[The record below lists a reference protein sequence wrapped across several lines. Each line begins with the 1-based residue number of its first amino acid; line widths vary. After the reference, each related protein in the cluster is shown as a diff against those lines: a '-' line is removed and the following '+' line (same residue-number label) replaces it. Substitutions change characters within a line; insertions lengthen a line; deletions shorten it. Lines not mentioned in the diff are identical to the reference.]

1 MPTEITTTESRPAA
15 ELAPFGPAPLIEG
28 EDGAAYDELLA
39 RVSTAINPADILED
53 IWVRDLVDLLWE
65 ILRLRRLK
73 ASLMTA
79 SAHKG
84 LKTVLDPLAPRES
97 TSNLVHGWVTRK
109 AHAMEEVKRVLASA
123 GLTIDAVMA
132 ETLRTNIDEID
143 RIERMIANLERRR
156 NSALREIELHRAT
169 LAYRLQRAIQ
179 QVEDGEYQEVEAE
192 SVESKSAA

>member
-1 MPTEITTTESRPAA
+1 MTTEIATTESRPA

-53 IWVRDLVDLLWE
+53 IWVRDIVDLVWE

-73 ASLMTA
+73 ASLMAA

-84 LKTVLDPLAPRES
+84 LRTILYSLPSQES
-97 TSNLVHGWVTRK
+97 TSTLVDGWVAREPRRTEQVNR
-109 AHAMEEVKRVLASA
+109 MLASA

-132 ETLRTNIDEID
+132 ETLRANIDEID
-143 RIERMIANLERRR
+143 RIERMTANAEARR

-169 LAYRLQRAIQ
+169 FAHRLQRTIQ
-179 QVEDGEYQEVEAE
+179 QVEDGEYQEVEAG

>member
-1 MPTEITTTESRPAA
+1 
-15 ELAPFGPAPLIEG
+15 
-28 EDGAAYDELLA
+28 
-39 RVSTAINPADILED
+39 
-53 IWVRDLVDLLWE
+53 
-65 ILRLRRLK
+65 
-73 ASLMTA
+73 
-79 SAHKG
+79 
-84 LKTVLDPLAPRES
+84 
-97 TSNLVHGWVTRK
+97 
-109 AHAMEEVKRVLASA
+109 
-123 GLTIDAVMA
+123 MA

>member
-1 MPTEITTTESRPAA
+1 MTTEIATTESRPA

-39 RVSTAINPADILED
+39 RISTAIKPADILED
-53 IWVRDLVDLLWE
+53 IWVRDIVDLVWE

-73 ASLMTA
+73 ASLMAA

-84 LKTVLDPLAPRES
+84 LRTILYSLPSQES
-97 TSNLVHGWVTRK
+97 TSTLVDGWVAREPRRTEQVNR
-109 AHAMEEVKRVLASA
+109 MLASA

-132 ETLRTNIDEID
+132 ETLRANIDEID
-143 RIERMIANLERRR
+143 RIERMTANAEARR

-169 LAYRLQRAIQ
+169 FAHRLQRTIQ
-179 QVEDGEYQEVEAE
+179 QVEDGEYQEVEAG